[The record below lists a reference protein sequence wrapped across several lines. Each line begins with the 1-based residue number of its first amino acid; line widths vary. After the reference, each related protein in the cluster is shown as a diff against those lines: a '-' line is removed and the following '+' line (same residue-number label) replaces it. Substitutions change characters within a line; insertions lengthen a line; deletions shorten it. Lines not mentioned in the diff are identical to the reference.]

1 MELISLHSSDFDPA
15 SCSQNSLDQNG
26 VFHVKHTAPLHLPF
40 SPDAALVLKRRQ
52 APQLVP
58 GHLQSIALEDTHTF
72 GTLYS
77 LDGDA
82 MAAEADEFMLHESL
96 VHIPALSH
104 PDLRRALVLGGGDGA
119 SARELLKHPG
129 LDSIIVAELD
139 PGVVVTIRRLLP
151 ALPQDAFDNGR
162 VDLRIGDA
170 AHTLASAYQAG
181 ERFDVILFDLT
192 EADDPACAH
201 LHQPD
206 FLQLCAASLAPRG
219 IIHVQ
224 LGSPFYQAEKVASL
238 YRRLESV
245 FPKPQVSLIHVPL
258 YGGPWLLACCSG
270 NAQPEPDETTLVERM
285 TARCIHGLRYYNPAL
300 HLASRALPNY
310 IRDLLA

>member
-1 MELISLHSSDFDPA
+1 M
-15 SCSQNSLDQNG
+15 
-26 VFHVKHTAPLHLPF
+26 FHVKHTAPLHLPF
-40 SPDAALVLKRRQ
+40 GPDAALVLNRRQ
-52 APQLVP
+52 APRLIP
-58 GHLQSIALEDTHTF
+58 GRLQSIAVEDTHAF

-104 PDLRRALVLGGGDGA
+104 PDPRRALVLGGGDGA

-129 LDSIIVAELD
+129 LDSIVVAELD
-139 PGVVVTIRRLLP
+139 PEVVATVRAHLP
-151 ALPQDAFDNGR
+151 ALPQAAFDTGR

-170 AHTLASAYQAG
+170 AHTLASAHQAG

-224 LGSPFYQAEKVASL
+224 LGTPFYQPEKVASL
-238 YRRLESV
+238 YRRLGTV
-245 FPKPQVSLIHVPL
+245 FPELRVRLIHVPL

-270 NAQPEPDETTLVERM
+270 NTLPEPDEATLAERM
-285 TARCIHGLRYYNPAL
+285 TARCIHGLRYYNPAI

-310 IRDLLA
+310 IHDLLA

>member
-1 MELISLHSSDFDPA
+1 M
-15 SCSQNSLDQNG
+15 
-26 VFHVKHTAPLHLPF
+26 KHTAPLHLPF
-40 SPDAALVLKRRQ
+40 GPDAALVLNRRQ
-52 APQLVP
+52 APRLVP
-58 GHLQSIALEDTHTF
+58 GRLQSIAVEDTHAF

-96 VHIPALSH
+96 VHIPALCH
-104 PDLRRALVLGGGDGA
+104 PDPRRALVLGGGDGA

-129 LDSIIVAELD
+129 LGSIVVAELD
-139 PGVVVTIRRLLP
+139 PEVVATVRAHLP
-151 ALPQDAFDNGR
+151 ALPQAAFNTGR

-224 LGSPFYQAEKVASL
+224 LGSPFYQPEKVASL
-238 YRRLESV
+238 YRRLGTV
-245 FPKPQVSLIHVPL
+245 FPELRVRLIHVPL

-270 NAQPEPDETTLVERM
+270 NTL
-285 TARCIHGLRYYNPAL
+285 
-300 HLASRALPNY
+300 
-310 IRDLLA
+310 

>member
-1 MELISLHSSDFDPA
+1 M
-15 SCSQNSLDQNG
+15 
-26 VFHVKHTAPLHLPF
+26 FHVKHTSPIHLPLGKT
-40 SPDAALVLKRRQ
+40 AALALKRRHSARRIQSHFQ
-52 APQLVP
+52 A
-58 GHLQSIALEDTHTF
+58 IAIEDTYAF
-72 GTLYS
+72 STLYS

-82 MAAEADEFMLHESL
+82 MAAVADEFMIHESL

-104 PDLRRALVLGGGDGA
+104 PAPSRALVLGGGDGA

-129 LDSIIVAELD
+129 LAHIVVAELD
-139 PGVVVTIRRLLP
+139 PDVVSTVRTHLP
-151 ALPQDAFDNGR
+151 ALPKGAFDAPQVR
-162 VDLRIGDA
+162 LRIGDA
-170 AHTLASAYQAG
+170 ALTLEAAQQAG

-238 YRRLESV
+238 YRRLGSV
-245 FPKPQVSLIHVPL
+245 FPVLRVSLIHVPL
-258 YGGPWLLACCSG
+258 YGGPWLLACCSTS
-270 NAQPEPDETTLVERM
+270 ALPEPDEATLAERM
-285 TARCIHGLRYYNPAL
+285 SARRIDGLRYYNPAL